1 MDRREL
7 IGFLAGVP
15 MLAAL
20 ADEVAASP
28 SQKSPAVAAKSAAK
42 SDDALGAVGTKL
54 LYENDRVKVWE
65 FALAPGEMIPMHT
78 HTMDYLFHVYEGS
91 TLEVTFADNSPTRS
105 FDLKDGDVRFVGKGS
120 RHTARNVGTKPYVEV
135 LVEMKG

>member
-7 IGFLAGVP
+7 ISFLAGLP

-28 SQKSPAVAAKSAAK
+28 SQKSPAATKP
-42 SDDALGAVGTKL
+42 DDHLGAVGTKL

-65 FALAPGEMIPMHT
+65 FALARGEMIPMHT

-105 FDLKDGDVRFVGKGS
+105 FDLKAGDVRFVGKGS
-120 RHTARNVGTKPYVEV
+120 RHAARNVGAKPYVEV

>member
-28 SQKSPAVAAKSAAK
+28 SQKSPAAATP
-42 SDDALGAVGTKL
+42 DDTLGAVGTKL

-105 FDLKDGDVRFVGKGS
+105 FDLQDGDVRFVGKGS
-120 RHTARNVGTKPYVEV
+120 RHAARNVGSKPY
-135 LVEMKG
+135 